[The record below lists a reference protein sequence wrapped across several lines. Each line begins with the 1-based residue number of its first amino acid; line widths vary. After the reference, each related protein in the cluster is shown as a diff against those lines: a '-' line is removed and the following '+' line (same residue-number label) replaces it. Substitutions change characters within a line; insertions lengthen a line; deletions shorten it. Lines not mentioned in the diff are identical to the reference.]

1 MNCSRC
7 NSPLIENARFCRI
20 CGQPVPTSSPNN
32 VAGYPPQPNPTFE
45 GSPTIATRW
54 EAVPSQPI
62 QPAQPA
68 PGQYAGYGAP
78 PAQPT
83 QPAPQPQWQQ
93 PPVQPTSS
101 PQWGSPPSQPGFS
114 SQPQWMP
121 PTIQQPLV
129 LPGGTTQGTGAQP
142 GQYPQVPPAQP
153 GNRPARRKGRVWK
166 RLAITLLIL
175 VVLVFGGWFLVA
187 RPILHGIAQS
197 ELDQVL
203 SSGVSRI
210 IPLPPVVQI
219 PPIPLTETTINSLI
233 AANLSSSDPVQ
244 SAVIHI
250 TPPVIASDGS
260 YTGGVRL
267 DFQLFGF
274 ACSITGIPI
283 ASNGGIV
290 MTHVQVQ
297 GIIGWVMSPDE
308 LTSILN
314 SHFQDAVRQLNR
326 QVSNLSIN
334 NQEIVI
340 QFQ

>member
-1 MNCSRC
+1 
-7 NSPLIENARFCRI
+7 
-20 CGQPVPTSSPNN
+20 
-32 VAGYPPQPNPTFE
+32 
-45 GSPTIATRW
+45 
-54 EAVPSQPI
+54 
-62 QPAQPA
+62 
-68 PGQYAGYGAP
+68 
-78 PAQPT
+78 
-83 QPAPQPQWQQ
+83 
-93 PPVQPTSS
+93 
-101 PQWGSPPSQPGFS
+101 
-114 SQPQWMP
+114 MP

-203 SSGVSRI
+203 SSAASRI
-210 IPLPPVVQI
+210 LPLPP
-219 PPIPLTETTINSLI
+219 PLPLPPLTEITINSLI
-233 AANLSSSDPVQ
+233 AANVTSSDPVQ
-244 SAVIHI
+244 NAVVHI
-250 TPPVIASDGS
+250 APPVIASDGS

-267 DFQLFGF
+267 DFQLYGF
-274 ACSITGIPI
+274 ACSITGIPM
-283 ASNGGIV
+283 ASNGSIV
-290 MTHVQVQ
+290 MTRVQVQ

-314 SHFQDAVRQLNR
+314 SHFQDAVGRLNR
-326 QVSNLSIN
+326 QVASLTIQ

-340 QFQ
+340 QLR